1 MRFPIVS
8 FLLGYL
14 EKLRFPWL
22 FLIVGVLFGVDLVI
36 PDFIPF
42 ADELLLGAMTLLLG
56 AWRGH
61 KSERKLAKDRQK
73 ISGPDSSSNERIDE
87 RES

>member
-1 MRFPIVS
+1 MRLPIVS

-22 FLIVGVLFGVDLVI
+22 FLIVGVLFGVDLVV

-56 AWRGH
+56 AWRGR

-73 ISGPDSSSNERIDE
+73 ISGPDPSSNNQSED